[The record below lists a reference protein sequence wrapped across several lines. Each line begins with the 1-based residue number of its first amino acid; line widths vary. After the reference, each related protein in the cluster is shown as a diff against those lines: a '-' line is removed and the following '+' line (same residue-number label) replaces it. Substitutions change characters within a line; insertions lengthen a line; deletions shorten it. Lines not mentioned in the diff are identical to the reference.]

1 MKAGPAEAQP
11 PVLAR
16 SGDATIPLAQMSKF
30 AGSAIINRPIA
41 EVWGFISD
49 PHRAS
54 VWGRGV
60 SDVVMTSTGPVGLG
74 STLRLSMSGSPM
86 EARIVDFE
94 PERRLT
100 LEFTAGPVKGSR
112 LTYSVE
118 TVGATTKLTR
128 DLDMKLSGI
137 WRLMQPLLTRR
148 EIRDRELG
156 VANIKRLLE
165 AMHLSDGSER

>member
-1 MKAGPAEAQP
+1 
-11 PVLAR
+11 
-16 SGDATIPLAQMSKF
+16 MSKF

-49 PHRAS
+49 PHKAS

-60 SDVVMTSTGPVGLG
+60 SDVVMTTSGPVRLG

-86 EARIVDFE
+86 EARIIDFE

-100 LEFTAGPVKGSR
+100 LEFTDGPVKGSK

-118 TVGATTKLTR
+118 TMDGRTKLTR
-128 DLDMKLSGI
+128 DLEMKLSGI
-137 WRLMQPLLTRR
+137 WKLMQPLLVRR

-156 VANIKRLLE
+156 VANIKRILE
-165 AMHLSDGSER
+165 A